1 MRGALLRRL
10 ELVAA
15 AVLFSTGGAAIKATT
30 LTGWQVACF
39 RSGVAAV
46 VLSAL
51 LGAARRGWS
60 QRTLAVGCAYAG
72 TMVLFVLAN
81 KLTTAANAIFLQDT
95 APLYLLLLGPW
106 LLGEPVRRGDLKLM
120 VAVAAGI
127 ALVFAGRQEPLATA
141 PDPFRGNL
149 VALASGIAW
158 ALTIAGLRWMSSSAS
173 PGSPLSA
180 VVAGNLLAFLIAL
193 PKAFPVGEAAP
204 GDWWLVAYLGVF
216 QIGLAYVFLVRGVRG
231 VPALETSL
239 LLLVEPAL
247 NPVWSWWVH
256 GERPAG
262 LALAGGALI
271 LAATAA
277 RAATTR

>member
-1 MRGALLRRL
+1 MRGPLLARL

-46 VLSAL
+46 TLYAL

-60 QRTLAVGCAYAG
+60 RRTLAVGCAYAG

-120 VAVAAGI
+120 AAVAAGI

-158 ALTIAGLRWMSSSAS
+158 ALTIAGLRWMSSPAS

-193 PKAFPVGEAAP
+193 PKALPVGEAAP

-239 LLLVEPAL
+239 VLLVEPAL

-277 RAATTR
+277 RAATSR

>member
-1 MRGALLRRL
+1 VRGALLARL

-39 RSGVAAV
+39 RSGVAA
-46 VLSAL
+46 LAL
-51 LGAARRGWS
+51 LALLAEARRGWRR
-60 QRTLAVGCAYAG
+60 RTLVVGSAYAG

-127 ALVFAGRQEPLATA
+127 ALVFVGRQEPLATA

-149 VALASGIAW
+149 VALASGVAW
-158 ALTIAGLRWMSSSAS
+158 ALTIAGLRWMSRRA
-173 PGSPLSA
+173 GAASPLSA

-193 PKAFPVGEAAP
+193 PRALPVAEVP
-204 GDWWLVAYLGVF
+204 TRDWWLVIYLGVF

-277 RAATTR
+277 RAALSR